1 MDLSIRGL
9 FLLWTVVGF
18 VSLAATQCTN
28 ENSKGNGLEVVAQF
42 KNVFRNVCYEFSETT
57 MSWSGAQAACVQRG
71 GELLT
76 LIDCPVKEF
85 LRNFTKKR
93 NYGRLTWW
101 VGEGVPGKFLGTTLL
116 PDSTSGANDS
126 TQSDS
131 FPFLCTYMRLDPFE
145 LVTTTNCKDRR
156 GYLCTLDLIFSTEIQ
171 NNSSS
176 SIRDK
181 RDLIATLAAIATVL
195 PEATSIADVLKWAF
209 TTLTQMEQTSG
220 QPTDA
225 DMIIFINN
233 LMVGVNSLTVP
244 MVQASNQTAVQVLNC
259 TSAIHLLYITK
270 CPPES
275 QAQQEKMFQSL
286 FQIYAAISLLLAQAT
301 GQPMVI
307 KHSTGYI
314 YQSTH
319 SPAELADIVLGSLQE
334 GVLMKLPPISALAP
348 TLAKYSTISTQ
359 MATYSVNPVSVDDNI
374 TGMLCS
380 LNLSSNDQDIRLTN
394 LSQSISIYL
403 PRANAS
409 DVSNVTLALQERS
422 SVISSFNISDT
433 NQTVVFSLET
443 NSNLSFLF
451 LLAPGSPPNETYHV
465 HSTTHNYSSGM
476 EGRFRW
482 FVTPEM
488 LQQTSGIWYISFSLY
503 NSTWRPDVSLEI
515 TIFNTKCMYW
525 DAVSTSWRIDGCR
538 VGPETRPNRTHCLCN
553 HLTLFGSSFF
563 VMPNFVDV
571 SLTAQYFATVSQNYV
586 VVVLLSCFFALYLM
600 TAFWAFYADRR
611 AKTRRRMTLLEDTH
625 PCAQYNY
632 MLSVQT
638 GSRKAAGTSANVTVK
653 LIGLETESETHRL
666 SDPLKPLFERGADD
680 VFLLA
685 TPFPL
690 GDLRSVRLQHDNTG
704 EHPSWYVNKVVI
716 QDLQTHQVW
725 HFLCSSWLSSE
736 KGEGMIKKAFNAA
749 QKNEIDSFRNIFQT
763 RTSSGFRD
771 QHIWV
776 SVVDP
781 PARSPF
787 TRLQRVSCCMSL
799 LLCTMAIN
807 IAFWNMAPD
816 ENSPVIFSI
825 GSFKLTWQQIMV
837 GVESALLMFP
847 INILIITIFR
857 SIKPRLLEPEDND
870 YPMNLKPM
878 AVTMTTILRET
889 EDLLSVLSRSKKNQL
904 SPLDEGLESGSDI
917 SPALDRVH
925 DLILL
930 MQGESEGDPH
940 WIYCSR
946 YLQSCLSHLCMY
958 LERLDEKAFP
968 EPCDHQQTL
977 GKANLL
983 FSKAQMVLTSHISFC
998 PAPVIPKKS
1007 GSNFWLPWWFAF
1019 IGWFLLLSISAIST
1033 YFTLLYGFQ
1042 YGKEKS
1048 IQWVISLG
1056 LSLFQSIFILQPLKV
1071 IGLAIFFAL
1080 LLKPVAVEEN
1090 EEIEMLLKKQRERSR
1105 QYSGRDIY

>member
-1 MDLSIRGL
+1 MDLFIRGL

-18 VSLAATQCTN
+18 VFLAATECN
-28 ENSKGNGLEVVAQF
+28 NGNSVNDGLEVVAQF
-42 KNVFRNVCYEFSETT
+42 KNVFRNVCYEFAETT

-85 LRNFTKKR
+85 LRNFTENR
-93 NYGRLTWW
+93 NTENLTWW

-116 PDSTSGANDS
+116 PNSASGTNDS
-126 TQSDS
+126 SQSDS
-131 FPFLCTYMRLDPFE
+131 SPIICTYMRLDPFE
-145 LVTTTNCKDRR
+145 MLTTIDCSSRR

-171 NNSSS
+171 NDSSS

-181 RDLIATLAAIATVL
+181 RDLNATLAAIATVL
-195 PEATSIADVLKWAF
+195 PPTTGITEVLQWASS
-209 TTLTQMEQTSG
+209 TLTAMEQTSG

-225 DMIIFINN
+225 DMTNYINN
-233 LMVGVNSLTVP
+233 LMIGVNALTVP
-244 MVQASNQTAVQVLNC
+244 LVKASNQTAVQVLNS
-259 TSAIHLLYITK
+259 TSAIHLLYVNK
-270 CPPES
+270 CPPDS
-275 QAQQEKMFQSL
+275 QGQQEQMFQSL
-286 FQIYAAISLLLAQAT
+286 FQIYAAISLLLAEAT
-301 GQPMVI
+301 GLPMVI

-319 SPAELADIVLGSLQE
+319 TAAELANIVLGSLEE
-334 GVLMKLPPISALAP
+334 GVLMKLPPASALGP
-348 TLAKYSTISTQ
+348 ELAKYSVINTQ
-359 MATYSVNPVSVDDNI
+359 MATYSVSPVSTDNNI

-380 LNLSSNDQDIRLTN
+380 LTLSSNAQNIRLAN

-409 DVSNVTLALQERS
+409 VVSNVTLGLQERS
-422 SVISSFNISDT
+422 TVMSSFNVSDT
-433 NQTVVFSLET
+433 NETVIFSLET

-451 LLAPGSPPNETYHV
+451 LLAPGSPPNQTYYT
-465 HSTTHNYSSGM
+465 HSIIHNYSNGE

-482 FVTPEM
+482 FVTPNM
-488 LQQTSGIWYISFSLY
+488 LQQTSGVWYIGFSLY
-503 NSTWRPDVSLEI
+503 NSMWRPNVNLEI
-515 TIFNTKCMYW
+515 TIYTTKCMYW
-525 DAVSTSWRIDGCR
+525 DTTALSWRIDGCS
-538 VGPETRPNRTHCLCN
+538 VGEETRPNRTHCLCN

-563 VMPNFVDV
+563 VTPNFVDV

-611 AKTRRRMTLLEDTH
+611 AKTRRKMTLLDDTH

-632 MLSVQT
+632 LLSVQT
-638 GSRKAAGTSANVTVK
+638 GSRKAAGTSANVTIK
-653 LIGLETESETHRL
+653 LIGLETESEAHQL
-666 SDPLKPLFERGADD
+666 SDRHKPVFERGADD

-690 GDLRSVRLQHDNTG
+690 GDLRSIRLQHDNTG
-704 EHPSWYVNKVVI
+704 EHPSWYVDKVVI

-736 KGEGMIKKAFNAA
+736 KGEGTIKKAFNAA

-787 TRLQRVSCCMSL
+787 TRLQRVSCCLSL

-807 IAFWNMAPD
+807 IAFWNMAHD
-816 ENSPVIFSI
+816 QNSPVIFSI
-825 GSFKLTWQQIMV
+825 GSFKLTWEQMMV
-837 GVESALLMFP
+837 GLESALLMFP

-857 SIKPRLLEPEDND
+857 SIKPRLLGPEDDD
-870 YPMNLKPM
+870 YPLDLKPM
-878 AVTMTTILRET
+878 AVTMTTILKET

-925 DLILL
+925 GLIHL

-958 LERLDEKAFP
+958 LERLDVKAFP
-968 EPCDHQQTL
+968 NTWEHEQIL

-983 FSKAQMVLTSHISFC
+983 LSQAQMVLTSHITFC
-998 PAPVIPKKS
+998 PTLVTPKKS

-1019 IGWFLLLSISAIST
+1019 LGWFLLLSISAIST
-1033 YFTLLYGFQ
+1033 YFTLIYGFQ

-1071 IGLAIFFAL
+1071 IGLAIFFAM

-1090 EEIEMLLKKQRERSR
+1090 EEIELLLKKQRERSR
-1105 QYSGRDIY
+1105 LYSGRDIY